1 MIGETENV
9 DIDNVTEK
17 NNFSRCVEWRQ
28 TWRMRVVTT
37 NFSADKPTWD
47 FGSYVT

>member
-17 NNFSRCVEWRQ
+17 TIFKMCGVETNVENESNNNEFFS
-28 TWRMRVVTT
+28 
-37 NFSADKPTWD
+37 
-47 FGSYVT
+47 

>member
-1 MIGETENV
+1 MKEIGRC
-9 DIDNVTEK
+9 IK
-17 NNFSRCVEWRQ
+17 MFGIYFRFRKPRCVEWRQ
-28 TWRMRVVTT
+28 TWKMRVITK

>member
-17 NNFSRCVEWRQ
+17 TIFQDVWSG
-28 TWRMRVVTT
+28 
-37 NFSADKPTWD
+37 DKR
-47 FGSYVT
+47 GE